1 MSDRLDPIDLRLLEI
16 LQQKGRIKRNELAE
30 EVGLST
36 PAVSERMRKMQ
47 EKCIIKGYACI
58 ADARALKLDMTAFI
72 FVTSESS
79 KYYQNVI
86 DRAAVEPEIQECH
99 AITGG
104 GSHLLKVRTVNTSS
118 LEKLL
123 ARIQSWEGIINTR
136 TDIVLS
142 SPKETTALSL
152 NHLKPKPEE
161 DKT

>member
-1 MSDRLDPIDLRLLEI
+1 MDETDVRLLAI
-16 LQQKGRIKRNELAE
+16 LQDRGRIKRNELAE

-47 EKCIIKGYACI
+47 EKGIIKGFACI

-79 KYYQNVI
+79 KYYGNVI
-86 DRAAVEPEIQECH
+86 DHAAKEPEIQECH

-123 ARIQSWEGIINTR
+123 ARIQSWKGVVNTR

-152 NHLKPKPEE
+152 NHLHVKKGE
-161 DKT
+161 